1 MLILDTNH
9 LTEIDLDTAKGRALV
24 QKLASA
30 ADECFLPIVVAEE
43 ITRGWLAL
51 IAKARDVEDQV
62 YAYGRFGRSIAELN
76 QWTLL
81 EWDADTAAHFVR
93 LRNEGVRIATMDLRI
108 ASVALAYDATLLS
121 RNLKD
126 FRLVPG
132 LKVENWL
139 D

>member
-24 QKLASA
+24 QKLGSA

-62 YAYGRFGRSIAELN
+62 YAYARFGKSIAELN
-76 QWTLL
+76 KWTLL